1 MNREKK
7 LVLAVRDAC
16 AEAAEKAYEDA
27 GFSGLCAEGRWEC
40 AIEAIRNCNVDRL
53 IDQSD

>member
-7 LVLAVRDAC
+7 LALAVRDAC
-16 AEAAEKAYEDA
+16 AKAAEQAYEDA

-40 AIEAIRNCNVDRL
+40 AIEALRNCDIDRL